1 MSFSPDFAIF
11 LGKSVLLHREKT
23 MTKQKKKATKE
34 EKNKKRKN
42 SKVSIIVEFWQFMR
56 VRKKIW
62 LAPIIIFLVLLGLLV
77 VFTEGSAIAP
87 FIYALF

>member
-1 MSFSPDFAIF
+1 MSRNNPDRD
-11 LGKSVLLHREKT
+11 GEK
-23 MTKQKKKATKE
+23 
-34 EKNKKRKN
+34 KKRKN
-42 SKVSIIVEFWQFMR
+42 TKWAILVEFWQFMR

-62 LAPIIIFLVLLGLLV
+62 LAPIIIFLMLLGLLV

>member
-1 MSFSPDFAIF
+1 MKDKKKSPDAA
-11 LGKSVLLHREKT
+11 
-23 MTKQKKKATKE
+23 KKKYKSSRA
-34 EKNKKRKN
+34 
-42 SKVSIIVEFWQFMR
+42 SIAIEFWQFMR

-62 LAPIIIFLVLLGLLV
+62 LAPIIVFLVLLGLLV

>member
-1 MSFSPDFAIF
+1 M
-11 LGKSVLLHREKT
+11 VEK
-23 MTKQKKKATKE
+23 KDQRSQDDSKRR
-34 EKNKKRKN
+34 RKN
-42 SKVSIIVEFWQFMR
+42 TKVSILLEFWQFMR

-62 LAPIIIFLVLLGLLV
+62 LAPIVIFLILLGLLV

>member
-1 MSFSPDFAIF
+1 MSD
-11 LGKSVLLHREKT
+11 K
-23 MTKQKKKATKE
+23 KQASDAAKKKYKS
-34 EKNKKRKN
+34 
-42 SKVSIIVEFWQFMR
+42 SKVSIIIEFWQFMR

-62 LAPIIIFLVLLGLLV
+62 LAPIIVFLVLLGLLV